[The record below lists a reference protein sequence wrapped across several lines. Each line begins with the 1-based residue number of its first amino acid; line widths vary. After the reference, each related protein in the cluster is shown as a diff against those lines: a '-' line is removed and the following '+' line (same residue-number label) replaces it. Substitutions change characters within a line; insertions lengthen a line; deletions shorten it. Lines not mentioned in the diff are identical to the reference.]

1 MLFRQSPATTEV
13 VEAVEEEVVVE
24 GTVEGTVEGPEE
36 EVVVVEGAE
45 DCRHHPAVVVV
56 VLEITGSS
64 TSPLVHLLLHPVLE
78 VTQLLPL
85 PLLLPQWRR

>member
-1 MLFRQSPATTEV
+1 MLCRQSPATTEV
-13 VEAVEEEVVVE
+13 VGAVEAEEA
-24 GTVEGTVEGPEE
+24 EE
-36 EVVVVEGAE
+36 EEVVEGAE

-64 TSPLVHLLLHPVLE
+64 TTLLVHLPLHPVLE